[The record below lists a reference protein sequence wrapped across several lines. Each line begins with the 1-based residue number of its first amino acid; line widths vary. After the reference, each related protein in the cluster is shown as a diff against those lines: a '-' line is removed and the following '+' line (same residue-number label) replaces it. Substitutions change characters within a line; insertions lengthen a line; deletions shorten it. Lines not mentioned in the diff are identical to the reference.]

1 MPYTSTHQLIQEK
14 RKKSANQEPRTKRRF
29 FQSSEV
35 EKGAVSVEKRGK
47 IISGSH
53 LNPGYKHVR
62 HAPLRRATCT
72 TRVRF
77 RQRTE
82 KTAQHSAG
90 GGHSPM
96 FSVGAVL
103 LSCLATKAHAASHTR
118 GHKGFR
124 VLAFSQDLQRSLGH
138 LIHLSSSETSH
149 EKRFVFLKNPSTSI
163 FRRIGNPR
171 HRSLNSCRHSSL
183 QEKQET

>member
-1 MPYTSTHQLIQEK
+1 MPSTQSATYTNTSAHT
-14 RKKSANQEPRTKRRF
+14 RKKKKISKPRTKRRF

-62 HAPLRRATCT
+62 HAPLRRATYT

-118 GHKGFR
+118 GHKSTRRITHAWPQGVPRPGIF
-124 VLAFSQDLQRSLGH
+124 ARSPEK
-138 LIHLSSSETSH
+138 SRTSH
-149 EKRFVFLKNPSTSI
+149 PLVF
-163 FRRIGNPR
+163 
-171 HRSLNSCRHSSL
+171 
-183 QEKQET
+183 Q